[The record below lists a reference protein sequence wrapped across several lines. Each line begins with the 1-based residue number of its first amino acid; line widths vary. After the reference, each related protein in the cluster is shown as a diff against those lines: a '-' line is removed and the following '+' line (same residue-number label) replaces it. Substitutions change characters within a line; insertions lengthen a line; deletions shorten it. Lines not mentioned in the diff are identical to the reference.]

1 MMVLIGP
8 TRRHVL
14 RTRYEL
20 RRIGYRWWQS
30 EIVSMDMAKR
40 KNHLHRQRKQRQL
53 RARSKSRSEPF
64 HYFKPPFAFLPTD
77 SRSRKS
83 SHRSADGAVNVS
95 GLIASLIRQPNQ
107 CGTVLDKVSSSP
119 FPKKEH
125 F

>member
-1 MMVLIGP
+1 MMVLIGR

-14 RTRYEL
+14 RIRYEL

-64 HYFKPPFAFLPTD
+64 HYFKPPCPLLTDRFLFDEVYTFFCG
-77 SRSRKS
+77 RRYI
-83 SHRSADGAVNVS
+83 HEAVKC
-95 GLIASLIRQPNQ
+95 I
-107 CGTVLDKVSSSP
+107 
-119 FPKKEH
+119 
-125 F
+125 